1 MPLSVIEEHIRDQV
15 AASPDRAL
23 TFAEAMALALYHPQH
38 GYYGRGPLR
47 IGRGGDFYT
56 AVSVGPL
63 YGRLIAEVAE
73 RTWGALGQPADFTLI
88 EQGAHD
94 GQLMEDVLR
103 GLEAMQSPLA
113 GQVRCLIIEANP
125 AYRSAQSAR
134 LTPLLSSRL
143 EWRDL
148 PAALAEGPA
157 NAFFYTNELLDA
169 FPVHRVCWTGSAWV
183 EQKVALADDGT
194 GFVWRD
200 APISDDRVKAE
211 VDRLPTDL
219 PAGYTTEVHP
229 DAVDW
234 VREIGRSAFRGT
246 LLIADYG
253 LEDHE
258 YYTPERTDGT
268 VRRYFEHKTDG
279 NVLSNLGACDLTA
292 HINFTRIIDEA
303 QAGGFASL
311 AMTDQGRFLTR
322 LAASWLRRL
331 EGAPP
336 TAETA
341 ALLRQ
346 FHTLTHPSHM
356 GMKFRICLLGRGVEV
371 AV

>member
-1 MPLSVIEEHIRDQV
+1 MPFSVIEELVRDQI
-15 AASPDRAL
+15 ANSPDGAL
-23 TFAEAMALALYHPQH
+23 TFAEVMALALYHPEH

-63 YGRLIAEVAE
+63 YGRLLAELAE
-73 RTWGALGQPADFTLI
+73 KTWKVLGQPDEFTLI

-113 GQVRCLIIEANP
+113 GQARWLIIEANA
-125 AYRSAQSAR
+125 AYRAAQSAR
-134 LTPLLSSRL
+134 LSPLLGARL

-148 PAALAEGPA
+148 PATLGKDPA

-169 FPVHRVCWTGSAWV
+169 FPVDRVRWSGDSWL
-183 EQKVALADDGT
+183 EQKVALADDGSFT
-194 GFVWRD
+194 WKD
-200 APISDDRVKAE
+200 APLSDERVKAE
-211 VDRLPTDL
+211 VARLPTDL

-229 DAVDW
+229 AAVDW
-234 VREIGRSAFRGT
+234 VREIGRSAFRGA

-258 YYTPERTDGT
+258 YYTTERTDGT

-279 NVLSNLGACDLTA
+279 SVLSNLGACDLTA
-292 HINFTRIIDEA
+292 HINFTRLIDEA
-303 QAGGFASL
+303 RPSGFVSL

-322 LAASWLRRL
+322 LASPWLRSL
-331 EGAPP
+331 EGVAPA
-336 TAETA
+336 AETA

-356 GMKFRICLLGRGVEV
+356 GMRFRMALLGRGVEV